1 MESDT
6 VYHMVT
12 RDMEKKNSK
21 EGRVWGRGADLK
33 CAGQGQPHV

>member
-12 RDMEKKNSK
+12 RDMEKKTARRAGCGG
-21 EGRVWGRGADLK
+21 EGLI
-33 CAGQGQPHV
+33 

>member
-12 RDMEKKNSK
+12 RDMEKKTARRA
-21 EGRVWGRGADLK
+21 GVWGGGADLK